1 MKSPEFRSKQM
12 TVLGKIRAIS
22 LTLLVA
28 TLAPLS
34 AATAQ
39 TQSPA
44 YMRLAA
50 GDTLDNRPV
59 YLGID
64 KSVVIDL
71 PRPAGDVLVSNP
83 QIADAVLRTSSR
95 LYLIGVKL
103 GQASVFLF
111 DNSGVQIASFDV
123 YVEADLGSLNQ
134 LLAEAIPNGYVRA
147 EAIQGSIVLRGTV
160 PSTSD
165 VSRAV
170 MIANSMIAAQPLST
184 SNTASSGTAAQ
195 ASTSSSTSTYSP
207 DAGPGIVNLLTISN
221 EEQVA
226 VKVTVAE
233 MQRSVAKQLGINI
246 SGSYT
251 EGDFKISSPLGLSP
265 LGAGVGTNFAPG
277 QAGISFTSGG
287 LDLQATIRALDETSM
302 IRTLAEPT
310 LTAVSGETAEFLVG
324 GEVPFVTGID
334 TSSGITS
341 VDFKKF
347 GVQLAFTPVVLGPGR
362 ISLRVRTEVSDVA
375 GFSSGGQPILSVRR
389 AETTVE
395 QPSGGSFVIAGLLQ
409 QNTQRAV
416 GGFPGLRS
424 VPILGALFS
433 SKNFLNSETELV
445 MIVTPYLVKPTSPQ
459 ALARPDDNLMQSNDG
474 AYYFLNRL
482 TKVYG
487 SRATVPGG
495 EDSHV
500 GFNFD

>member
-1 MKSPEFRSKQM
+1 M
-12 TVLGKIRAIS
+12 TALGKIRAIS
-22 LTLLVA
+22 LTLLLA
-28 TLAPLS
+28 ALAPFTAAS
-34 AATAQ
+34 AQ
-39 TQSPA
+39 SQSPG

-50 GDTLDNRPV
+50 GDTLENRPV

-71 PRPAGDVLVSNP
+71 PRAAGDVLVSNP
-83 QIADAVLRTSSR
+83 QIADAVLRTSTR

-111 DNSGVQIASFDV
+111 DNAGAQIASFDV

-165 VSRAV
+165 ASRAV
-170 MIANSMIAAQPLST
+170 QIANSMIAAQPLST
-184 SNTASSGTAAQ
+184 SNTASTGTAAQ

-233 MQRSVAKQLGINI
+233 VQRSVIKQLGINI
-246 SGSYT
+246 SGT
-251 EGDFKISSPLGLSP
+251 FDNGDFRVTSPTGLSP
-265 LGAGVGTNFAPG
+265 IGAGVGTNFSPG
-277 QAGISFTSGG
+277 NVGISFTAG
-287 LDLQATIRALDETSM
+287 DFDIQANLRALDETSM

-310 LTAVSGETAEFLVG
+310 LTAVSGETADFLVG

-334 TSSGITS
+334 TSTGTTS
-341 VDFKKF
+341 VDFKRF

-362 ISLRVRTEVSDVA
+362 ISLRVRTEVSDVS

-395 QPSGGSFVIAGLLQ
+395 QPSGGSFVIGGLLQ

-424 VPILGALFS
+424 LPILGALFS
-433 SKNFLNSETELV
+433 SKNYVNNETELV
-445 MIVTPYLVKPTSPQ
+445 MICTPYIVRPTSPQ
-459 ALARPDDNLMQSNDG
+459 ALARPDDNLMQPNDG

-487 SRATVPGG
+487 TRATVPGG
-495 EDSHV
+495 VDSHV